1 MNTTLLSDA
10 NPLSLPPLLNIHVGA
25 AITEW
30 VEGTAVKLAEDNTAV
45 VEFPACETGLAG
57 SAIHYCWR
65 TDPCSFKKCPIYSGD
80 LPSPPFVM
88 NVE

>member
-1 MNTTLLSDA
+1 MAHLL
-10 NPLSLPPLLNIHVGA
+10 LFLNLGGTVSKWI
-25 AITEW
+25 
-30 VEGTAVKLAEDNTAV
+30 EGTVVKLAEDNTAV
-45 VEFPACETGLAG
+45 VEFPTCQTGLVG
-57 SAIHYCWR
+57 SAVRYCWR